1 MSLVILVFKNKG
13 KQILVENTEKNRQV
27 MNVAAT
33 MAIENMP
40 LSEEFVKKLIKV
52 SNGEMTPEDL
62 RKDII
67 KRYGL

>member
-1 MSLVILVFKNKG
+1 M
-13 KQILVENTEKNRQV
+13 LVENTEKNRQV

>member
-13 KQILVENTEKNRQV
+13 KQMLVENTEKNRQV

>member
-1 MSLVILVFKNKG
+1 M
-13 KQILVENTEKNRQV
+13 LVEDTEKNRQV
-27 MNVAAT
+27 SNVAAT

-52 SNGEMTPEDL
+52 SNEEMTPEDL